1 MLIMLHKI
9 AVFSD
14 VHGNMSALDAVL
26 KDARQYEV
34 TDYWFLGDLFL
45 PGPGAEQLYET
56 VASLHPAVWLQG
68 NWEQEINS
76 IVNGEADFDDPS
88 EVYLSRLT
96 EYLIN
101 KLSPKHYKELIQK
114 PISTTI
120 TVNGLNFGLSHNRS
134 DRSTGHDLFPAEK
147 QINFD
152 HLAGNKDVLLYGH
165 THQQVM
171 RTSSK
176 GQLIINPGAT
186 GQPYSPYPKLMA
198 DQRACYMIL
207 TVDDD
212 SRITVDFRKVDY
224 DIDKEIELAQM
235 NNLPYINLYE
245 HLRKTGFTV
254 THDQKLLKKVNSK
267 YHYKREV
274 RNFFEK

>member
-1 MLIMLHKI
+1 MIHKI

-14 VHGNMSALDAVL
+14 VHGNVTALNAVL
-26 KDARQYEV
+26 KDAKKNGA

-45 PGPGAEQLYET
+45 PGPGAEKLYKT
-56 VASLHPAVWLQG
+56 VKSLHPAVWLQG

-76 IVNGEADFDDPS
+76 IVDGEADYDDPS

-101 KLSPKHYKELIQK
+101 NLKPKHYQKLIQR

-120 TVNGLNFGLSHNRS
+120 TVNGLKFGLSHNQAE
-134 DRSTGHDLFPAEK
+134 RSTGHDLFPAEAQK
-147 QINFD
+147 NFD
-152 HLAGNKDVLLYGH
+152 HLAGDKDVLLYGH

-186 GQPYSPYPKLMA
+186 GQPYSPYAKFME
-198 DQRACYMIL
+198 DQRACYTIL
-207 TVDDD
+207 TVDDE
-212 SRITVDFRKVDY
+212 SRIEVDFRKVSY
-224 DIDKEIELAQM
+224 DVDKEIKLAQSKD
-235 NNLPYINLYE
+235 LPYIHLYE

-254 THDQKLLKKVNSK
+254 THDQKLLKKVNSE
-267 YHYKREV
+267 YHYRHEV
-274 RNFFEK
+274 RKFFNK

>member
-1 MLIMLHKI
+1 MIHKI

-14 VHGNMSALDAVL
+14 VHGNVSALDAVL
-26 KDARQYEV
+26 RDAKQNGA

-45 PGPGAEQLYET
+45 PGPGAEQLYKT
-56 VASLHPAVWLQG
+56 VESLHPVVWLQG
-68 NWEQEINS
+68 NWEQEIDS
-76 IVNGEADFDDPS
+76 IVKGEADFNDPS

-101 KLSPKHYKELIQK
+101 NLSSKHYQELIQR

-120 TVNGLNFGLSHNRS
+120 TINGLNFGLSHNQAE
-134 DRSTGHDLFPAEK
+134 RSTGHDLFPAEA
-147 QINFD
+147 QVNFD
-152 HLAGNKDVLLYGH
+152 HLAGDKDVLLYGH

-186 GQPYSPYPKLMA
+186 GQPYSPYAKLMV
-198 DQRACYMIL
+198 DQRACYTIL
-207 TVDDD
+207 TVDDEG
-212 SRITVDFRKVDY
+212 RIDVSFRKVSY
-224 DIDKEIELAQM
+224 DIDEEIKLAQDL
-235 NNLPYINLYE
+235 NLPYIHLYK

-254 THDQKLLKKVNSK
+254 THDQKLLKKVNAE
-267 YHYKREV
+267 YGYEQEV
-274 RNFFEK
+274 RKFFNK

>member
-1 MLIMLHKI
+1 MLEMIHKI

-14 VHGNMSALDAVL
+14 VHGNVTALNAVL
-26 KDARQYEV
+26 KDAKKNGA

-45 PGPGAEQLYET
+45 PGPGAEKLYKT
-56 VASLHPAVWLQG
+56 VKSLHPAVWLQG

-76 IVNGEADFDDPS
+76 IVDGEADYDDPS

-96 EYLIN
+96 EYLVN
-101 KLSPKHYKELIQK
+101 NLKPKHYQKLIQR

-120 TVNGLNFGLSHNRS
+120 TVNGLKFGLSHNQAE
-134 DRSTGHDLFPAEK
+134 RSTGHDLFPAEAQK
-147 QINFD
+147 NFD
-152 HLAGNKDVLLYGH
+152 HLAGDKDVLLYGH

-186 GQPYSPYPKLMA
+186 GQPYSPYAKFME
-198 DQRACYMIL
+198 DQRACYTIL
-207 TVDDD
+207 TVDDE
-212 SRITVDFRKVDY
+212 SRIEVDFRKVSY
-224 DIDKEIELAQM
+224 DVDKEIKLAQSKD
-235 NNLPYINLYE
+235 LPYIHLYE

-254 THDQKLLKKVNSK
+254 THDQKLLKKVNSE
-267 YHYKREV
+267 YHYRHEV
-274 RNFFEK
+274 RKFFNK